1 MTSLLTTS
9 KAAQGGKIIRHQL
22 NSNRKLPKC
31 SSRRAS
37 LLQKIST
44 NRKKKESRC
53 KHKEK
58 TTNRI
63 RRQAN
68 KRVALNLLKLGLNAP
83 RQDVSMVSLCRTI
96 LGRLISR
103 TMVNGSLISSKLW
116 PEKYLMSNQSSSR
129 HRGDLTFGIR
139 CRARMIMKMRRRR
152 GGTSTSALT
161 CTTYSR

>member
-1 MTSLLTTS
+1 MTSPLTTS

-22 NSNRKLPKC
+22 NSNRKLLKC

-37 LLQKIST
+37 SSQKIST

-83 RQDVSMVSLCRTI
+83 RQDVSMVSLCKTI

-129 HRGDLTFGIR
+129 HRGDLTFGIL

-152 GGTSTSALT
+152 GETSTSALT

>member
-22 NSNRKLPKC
+22 NSSRKLPKC

-103 TMVNGSLISSKLW
+103 TMVNGSLISSKRW

-129 HRGDLTFGIR
+129 HRGDLTFGTL

-152 GGTSTSALT
+152 GETSTSALT